1 MRRKLRWVALFGIV
15 IIVTGYRFGHARR
28 AGNMGIYAGV
38 NPVVLS
44 GSVQAR
50 IPTAVDMGGNIVYTN
65 KTLQVQNQ
73 TTGFVRA
80 LYVNQLDRKTQL
92 RLSAISTTT
101 GQYRAMTEVKF
112 WID

>member
-1 MRRKLRWVALFGIV
+1 
-15 IIVTGYRFGHARR
+15 
-28 AGNMGIYAGV
+28 
-38 NPVVLS
+38 
-44 GSVQAR
+44 
-50 IPTAVDMGGNIVYTN
+50 
-65 KTLQVQNQ
+65 LQVQNQ
-73 TTGFVRA
+73 TTGYIRA